1 MLPSRSA
8 LYLHSK
14 PFRRFKTVFVS
25 KFDLRSG
32 TRIDTHGDPVVGVS
46 VLRSRTTGKWDHV
59 FSVDKQKG
67 LWQSPPPA
75 CMPSSSKFCNKEK
88 ASKFSYLLH
97 FRQTINQD
105 RVKVCSVVFFLFCCI
120 FVGVW
125 SRAMCARRSSGSL
138 LLLEDFRTEGKVF
151 QQWERMCRNFA
162 RRFYTSK
169 VSL

>member
-1 MLPSRSA
+1 MLPSWSA

-25 KFDLRSG
+25 RFDLHSG

-105 RVKVCSVVFFLFCCI
+105 RVKVCSVVFFCSVALSSVYRVVPCVCAGALAVCYCWKTLGQRVKFSNNGSGCVETLP
-120 FVGVW
+120 VGFI
-125 SRAMCARRSSGSL
+125 L
-138 LLLEDFRTEGKVF
+138 LR
-151 QQWERMCRNFA
+151 
-162 RRFYTSK
+162 
-169 VSL
+169 